1 MSHILLITSSPRLE
15 SYSTKVARSLAEQLA
30 SRAPN
35 STVTVRD
42 LTREPLPHIDDSFA
56 ATRKLPADKLT
67 PGQRDALALS
77 DKLLKELFAA
87 DSIIIAAGMINFGIP
102 SSLKAY
108 IDYIVRPGVTFK
120 YTDKG
125 PEGLIKGKSIY
136 LVLARGG
143 VYSEGPMQQFNFQD
157 TYLRAVLSFMG
168 LNDIELITIEGVAL
182 GPEVADQAVSAAL
195 AKVSIIAC

>member
-42 LTREPLPHIDDSFA
+42 LTRQPLPHIDHSFA
-56 ATRKLPADKLT
+56 TGRNLPVDKLT
-67 PGQRDALALS
+67 SAQKNVLALS
-77 DKLLKELFAA
+77 DKLLEELFAA

-102 SSLKAY
+102 SNLKAY

-120 YTDKG
+120 YSDKG
-125 PEGLIKGKSIY
+125 PEGLIKGKKLY

-157 TYLRAVLSFMG
+157 TYLRTAFAFMG
-168 LNDIELITIEGVAL
+168 VKNIELITIEGIAF
-182 GPEVADQAVSAAL
+182 GPEAADQAVGAAL
-195 AKVSIIAC
+195 AKVSAVAA